1 MARVLLVEDEFLVR
15 QLAADELSDAGHDV
29 TEAENGDSA
38 YEILLG
44 EQPFDLVMTDIRM
57 PGALDGWAL
66 GAEALRLRPSLK
78 VVYSSGFSTEIRS
91 LTERERMLP
100 KPYRMNQLVEMV
112 DALLSG
118 GSGVQPT

>member
-15 QLAADELSDAGHDV
+15 QLAADELADAGHVV

-38 YEILLG
+38 YQILLG
-44 EQPFDLVMTDIRM
+44 QEPFDLVMTDIRM

-78 VVYSSGFSTEIRS
+78 VVYSSGFSTETRP

-100 KPYRMNQLVEMV
+100 KPYRMNQLVDLV
-112 DALLSG
+112 DALLG
-118 GSGVQPT
+118 GSAVQQT

>member
-15 QLAADELSDAGHDV
+15 QLAADELYDAGHDV

-78 VVYSSGFSTEIRS
+78 VVYSSGFSTEIRP